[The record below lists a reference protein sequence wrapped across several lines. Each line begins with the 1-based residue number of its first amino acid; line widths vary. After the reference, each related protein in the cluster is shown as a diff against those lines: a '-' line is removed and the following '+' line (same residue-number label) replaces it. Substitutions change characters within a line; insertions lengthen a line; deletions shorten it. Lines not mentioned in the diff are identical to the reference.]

1 MKIIT
6 EFSALSG
13 LDLPVSIR
21 RQLEQHLAEPFDGD
35 SDAARVFWQEVGTSL
50 ILIEADDC
58 DASLLMEETSH
69 QELILFVAE
78 YPEFVDLLDDDVS
91 PYLLALSIISSD
103 GGGCYVLGPM
113 SSKTKLVT
121 NLAKSI

>member
-6 EFSALSG
+6 EFSALSS

-21 RQLEQHLAEPFDGD
+21 RRLEQHLAEPFDGD
-35 SDAARVFWQEVGTSL
+35 SHAARNFWQEVGTSL
-50 ILIEADDC
+50 ILIEAADC
-58 DASLLMEETSH
+58 DTSLLMEEISH
-69 QELILFVAE
+69 QYLIQLVAE

-103 GGGCYVLGPM
+103 GAGCYILGPM
-113 SSKTKLVT
+113 SSVTKLVT
-121 NLAKSI
+121 DLAKSI